1 MDPDRPTPSGGQ
13 VPLLAMGCRW
23 SLDLDSLPADEVGP
37 MRDRW
42 ARCAELAA
50 SPDALV
56 LDESVEPIRVR
67 RASTTDPDAEDAS
80 QPDTVPDDEVTLYL
94 GDPADLAYDLS
105 RAVTRRGIHRLR
117 GTGPLLLHA
126 AALSEGGRAIVLVA
140 QSGGGKST
148 AARRLSQT
156 FGYVTDESVVLTED
170 WAVAPYPKPPS
181 IIVDPE
187 RPAHKDEPAPD
198 AIGMGTTPVDVEL
211 GTLLGLR
218 RDAEVSTP
226 EIVEVDLAEHLLA
239 IIPETSSLW
248 LVPGGGLDR
257 LARAVTRGGPPAE
270 LRYAEIDECVDLL
283 REHLAQAR
291 PSDPSWVHLPPPD
304 GQAWLEQTPPPWD
317 PETAA
322 TAEITADTPFV
333 RAPWSD
339 ALDDNGA
346 LVVLQGSRVFCLEA
360 TLRAVWLVCDVPLSV
375 RDIVDSVVALQGP
388 HPEADDLVRQSVR
401 ALHVQGILHRTDTVH
416 APHPAEI
423 R

>member
-1 MDPDRPTPSGGQ
+1 MDPDRPTPAGGQ

-23 SLDLDSLPADEVGP
+23 SLDLDSLPAEEVEP
-37 MRDRW
+37 MRERW
-42 ARCAELAA
+42 SRCADLAV

-56 LDESVEPIRVR
+56 LDERVETIRVR
-67 RASTTDPDAEDAS
+67 RSPTTPVDPTGADAA
-80 QPDTVPDDEVTLYL
+80 TGDEVTLYL

-126 AALSEGGRAIVLVA
+126 AALSDGGRATVLVA

-148 AARRLSQT
+148 AARRLSQA

-170 WAVAPYPKPPS
+170 LALAPYPKPPS
-181 IIVDPE
+181 LIVDPD
-187 RPAHKDEPAPD
+187 RPASKEEPAPD
-198 AIGMGTTPVDVEL
+198 AIGMGATPADVEL
-211 GTLLGLR
+211 GALLGLR
-218 RDAEVSTP
+218 RDAEVTTP
-226 EIVEVDLAEHLLA
+226 EIVEVDLADHLLEV
-239 IIPETSSLW
+239 IPETSSLW

-257 LARAVTRGGPPAE
+257 LARAVTHGGPPAE

-291 PSDPSWVHLPPPD
+291 PAEPWWVHLPPPD
-304 GQAWLEQTPPPWD
+304 GRAWLEQTPPPWD
-317 PETAA
+317 PEAAA

-339 ALDDNGA
+339 ALDDDGA
-346 LVVLQGSRVFCLEA
+346 LVILQGSRVFCLEA
-360 TLRAVWLVCDVPLSV
+360 TLRAVWLVCDVPLPV
-375 RDIVDSVVALQGP
+375 RDIVELVVALQGP
-388 HPEADDLVRQSVR
+388 HPEADDLVRESLR